1 MASPVTFDLVKKDAK
16 THARRGVVH
25 TPHGD
30 IQTPIFMPVGTQAT
44 VKGTTP
50 RELNEVG
57 AQIILSNTYH
67 LHIRPG
73 EELVKE
79 LQNHVKKVTAP
90 YKYPRVIEFV
100 DELPKTISGKI
111 RRVEIRKN
119 DEK

>member
-73 EELVKE
+73 EELVIVG
-79 LQNHVKKVTAP
+79 HVSFSQKGKARTL
-90 YKYPRVIEFV
+90 R
-100 DELPKTISGKI
+100 ISHI
-111 RRVEIRKN
+111 QEVS
-119 DEK
+119 

>member
-57 AQIILSNTYH
+57 AQIILQH
-67 LHIRPG
+67 LSSAHPPRRGAGQGGGRAAQIY
-73 EELVKE
+73 EL
-79 LQNHVKKVTAP
+79 
-90 YKYPRVIEFV
+90 
-100 DELPKTISGKI
+100 G
-111 RRVEIRKN
+111 
-119 DEK
+119 